1 MKLTI
6 KKHPHPCYLACSSA
20 TALRYGF
27 WKPSGEIFK
36 DLKHE
41 YNFDD
46 FIDGDIALQ
55 VYELEANKK
64 DYKND
69 LLKVFELNNIPYHI
83 KTMGPNKFI
92 VVKKGDYT
100 KQKTKRKTPT
110 S

>member
-6 KKHPHPCYLACSSA
+6 KKHPNLNYSSS
-20 TALRYGF
+20 TALRYG
-27 WKPSGEIFK
+27 WWRPSGEIFK
-36 DLKHE
+36 NLKHE

-46 FIDGDIALQ
+46 FLNEGIALQ

-69 LLKVFELNNIPYHI
+69 LLKVFEENNIPYYI

-92 VVKKGDYT
+92 VVKKGNFI
-100 KQKTKRKTPT
+100 KQKTKRN
-110 S
+110 

>member
-6 KKHPHPCYLACSSA
+6 KKHPNLNYSSS
-20 TALRYGF
+20 TTLRYG
-27 WKPSGEIFK
+27 WWRPSGEIFK
-36 DLKHE
+36 NLKHE

-46 FIDGDIALQ
+46 FLSEGIALE

-69 LLKVFELNNIPYHI
+69 LLKVFKENNIPYYI

-92 VVKKGDYT
+92 VVKKGDFI
-100 KQKTKRKTPT
+100 KQKTKRN
-110 S
+110 

>member
-6 KKHPHPCYLACSSA
+6 KKHPNLNYSSS
-20 TALRYGF
+20 TALRYG
-27 WKPSGEIFK
+27 WWRPSGEIFK
-36 DLKHE
+36 NLKHE

-46 FIDGDIALQ
+46 FLSGGIALQ

-69 LLKVFELNNIPYHI
+69 LLKVFEENNIPYHI

-92 VVKKGDYT
+92 VVKKGDFI
-100 KQKTKRKTPT
+100 KQKTKRN
-110 S
+110 

>member
-6 KKHPHPCYLACSSA
+6 KKHPHPAYSFCSPA

-27 WKPSGEIFK
+27 WRPSGEIFK
-36 DLKHE
+36 NLKHE

-46 FIDGDIALQ
+46 FLCDGEIALQ

-69 LLKVFELNNIPYHI
+69 LLKVFNENYIPYYI

-92 VVKKGDYT
+92 VIKKGDYI
-100 KQKTKRKTPT
+100 KQKTKRK
-110 S
+110 

>member
-6 KKHPHPCYLACSSA
+6 KKHPNLNYSA
-20 TALRYGF
+20 STALRYG
-27 WKPSGEIFK
+27 WWRPSGEIFK
-36 DLKHE
+36 NLKHE

-46 FIDGDIALQ
+46 FLSEGIALQ

-69 LLKVFELNNIPYHI
+69 LLKVFEENNIPYHI

-92 VVKKGDYT
+92 VVKKGDFI
-100 KQKTKRKTPT
+100 KQKTKRN
-110 S
+110 

>member
-6 KKHPHPCYLACSSA
+6 KKHPNLNYSSS
-20 TALRYGF
+20 TALRYG
-27 WKPSGEIFK
+27 WWRPSGEIFK
-36 DLKHE
+36 NLKHE

-46 FIDGDIALQ
+46 FLSEGIDLQ

-69 LLKVFELNNIPYHI
+69 LLKVFEENNIPYHI

-92 VVKKGDYT
+92 VVKKGDFI
-100 KQKTKRKTPT
+100 KQKTKRN
-110 S
+110 

>member
-6 KKHPHPCYLACSSA
+6 KKHPHPAYSFCSPA

-27 WKPSGEIFK
+27 WRPSGEIFK
-36 DLKHE
+36 NLKHQ
-41 YNFDD
+41 YDFDD
-46 FIDGDIALQ
+46 FLCGGEIALQ

-69 LLKVFELNNIPYHI
+69 LLKVFEENNIPYYI

-92 VVKKGDYT
+92 VIKKRDYI
-100 KQKTKRKTPT
+100 KQKTKRK
-110 S
+110 

>member
-6 KKHPHPCYLACSSA
+6 KKHPHPAYSFCSPA

-27 WKPSGEIFK
+27 WRPSGEIFK
-36 DLKHE
+36 NLKHE

-46 FIDGDIALQ
+46 FLSEGEIALQ

-69 LLKVFELNNIPYHI
+69 LLKVFEENNIPYYI

-92 VVKKGDYT
+92 VVKKEDYI
-100 KQKTKRKTPT
+100 KQKTKRK
-110 S
+110 

>member
-6 KKHPHPCYLACSSA
+6 KKHPNLNYYSSS
-20 TALRYGF
+20 TALRYG
-27 WKPSGEIFK
+27 WWRPSGEIFK
-36 DLKHE
+36 NLKHE

-46 FIDGDIALQ
+46 FLSEGIALQ

-69 LLKVFELNNIPYHI
+69 LLKVFEENNIPYYI

-92 VVKKGDYT
+92 VVKKGDFI
-100 KQKTKRKTPT
+100 KQKTKRN
-110 S
+110 

>member
-6 KKHPHPCYLACSSA
+6 KKHPHPAYSFCSPS

-27 WKPSGEIFK
+27 WRPSGEIFK
-36 DLKHE
+36 NLKHE

-46 FIDGDIALQ
+46 FLYGEIALQ
-55 VYELEANKK
+55 VYELEFNKK

-69 LLKVFELNNIPYHI
+69 LLKVFEENNIPYYI

-92 VVKKGDYT
+92 VVKKGDYI
-100 KQKTKRKTPT
+100 KQKTKRK
-110 S
+110 

>member
-6 KKHPHPCYLACSSA
+6 EKHPHPFYLCYSNA

-27 WKPSGEIFK
+27 WRPSGEIFEN
-36 DLKHE
+36 LKHE

-69 LLKVFELNNIPYHI
+69 LLKVFESNNIPYHI
-83 KTMGPNKFI
+83 KTMGHNKFI
-92 VVKKGDYT
+92 VVKKEDYT
-100 KQKTKRKTPT
+100 KQKTKRN
-110 S
+110 

>member
-6 KKHPHPCYLACSSA
+6 KKHPNLNYSSS
-20 TALRYGF
+20 TALRYG
-27 WKPSGEIFK
+27 WWRPSGEIFK
-36 DLKHE
+36 NLKHE

-46 FIDGDIALQ
+46 FLSEGIALQ

-69 LLKVFELNNIPYHI
+69 LLKVFKENDIPYHI

-92 VVKKGDYT
+92 VVKKGDFI
-100 KQKTKRKTPT
+100 KQKTKRN
-110 S
+110 